1 MSDQALLS
9 DSDDSDDNSDKEGD
23 GGDSSDKEDDGSD
36 SSDEE
41 EDSSDEADSKNSDTD
56 EEELLKPKV
65 EQSKSAE
72 VNSSFYQWWFFSYL
86 TDFSYFSVN
95 KKFPKIAG
103 HSQNML
109 KIERSYRW
117 FQLFF
122 IDLQLFYFLF
132 RIIPDKDKII
142 QKFWKICLDV
152 DSL

>member
-1 MSDQALLS
+1 
-9 DSDDSDDNSDKEGD
+9 
-23 GGDSSDKEDDGSD
+23 
-36 SSDEE
+36 
-41 EDSSDEADSKNSDTD
+41 
-56 EEELLKPKV
+56 LLKPKV

-109 KIERSYRW
+109 TIERGYRW
-117 FQLFF
+117 FQLFFIDLQLFF

-132 RIIPDKDKII
+132 RIITDKDKII